1 MTPARVRIGLG
12 AFLLLGVGVAGN
24 LLLLQ
29 PPAVRDVAGMRGE
42 RRSLSTGS
50 LNQAKDE
57 PGIETASPSQTIRAV
72 QRELNLRGY
81 DVGTPDGKRGLVTQA
96 GIMAFEFDHG
106 MALTGEASE
115 ALLKEILLGGSQ
127 PERRPRS
134 SVESSASAEEVVRKV
149 QQQLAAAGYQVGKAT
164 GRLDDDTLRAI
175 REFESDQRLPET
187 GRISGQLV
195 ARLTLQGKKKH

>member
-29 PPAVRDVAGMRGE
+29 PPAIRDVAGSRSE
-42 RRSLSTGS
+42 RRSLATGS
-50 LNQAKDE
+50 LTHAAGDA
-57 PGIETASPSQTIRAV
+57 GIETASPSQTIRAV

-81 DVGTPDGKRGLVTQA
+81 EVGTPDGKRGLVTQA

-115 ALLKEILLGGSQ
+115 ALLKEILLGGTQ
-127 PERRPRS
+127 QERRPRP
-134 SVESSASAEEVVRKV
+134 SVESSASAAEVIRKV
-149 QQQLAAAGYQVGKAT
+149 QQQLAAAGYQVGKPI
-164 GRLDDDTLRAI
+164 GLLDDDTVRAI

-195 ARLTLQGKKKH
+195 ARLALQGKKKN